1 MPLYLRELK
10 NAALILAG
18 ILSAGLGIHGFLL
31 ESGLIDGGVTGISML
46 LSRVTGWPLAV
57 LLPLVNLPFIII
69 GYRQLGV
76 AFAVRGALAI
86 AGLALALAF
95 VHFPVVT
102 ADMVLDAVFGGF
114 FLGAGIGLAV
124 RGGAVL
130 DGTEIAALL
139 ISRHSALVKVGDLI
153 LMFNVALFV
162 IAMAVLGVEPALYSI
177 LTYMSAARTLDFI
190 IHGIEEYTSI
200 TIMSDHNEFIRRRI
214 TGELGRG
221 VTVYRARGGLSGDER
236 DILYCVV
243 TRLEV
248 GRVNTIIRETDPR
261 AFVILQPLADVQG
274 GTVRRACPSLSVP
287 RTGGSRTA
295 RTPTKPS
302 AHPRAVTY
310 CSGFWRICHERSC
323 SQRCVPVARDSDS
336 RRRAERFA
344 QRRAD
349 EAPAVAGGQRQPH
362 RVRVRE
368 QHLGGR
374 ASRR

>member
-1 MPLYLRELK
+1 LPLYLRELK

-18 ILSAGLGIHGFLL
+18 IMSAGLGIHGFLL

-57 LLPLVNLPFIII
+57 LLPLVNLPFLII
-69 GYRQLGV
+69 GYRQLGL

-86 AGLALALAF
+86 GGLSLALAF

-162 IAMAVLGVEPALYSI
+162 IAMALLGVEPALYSI

-200 TIMSDHNEFIRRRI
+200 TIMSDHNEFIRKRI

-221 VTVYRARGGLSGDER
+221 VTVYRARGGLTGDER

-274 GTVRRACPSLSVP
+274 GTVRRGV
-287 RTGGSRTA
+287 
-295 RTPTKPS
+295 
-302 AHPRAVTY
+302 H
-310 CSGFWRICHERSC
+310 H
-323 SQRCVPVARDSDS
+323 
-336 RRRAERFA
+336 
-344 QRRAD
+344 
-349 EAPAVAGGQRQPH
+349 
-362 RVRVRE
+362 
-368 QHLGGR
+368 
-374 ASRR
+374 